1 MNIYLVGGA
10 VRDALLGRP
19 VKDRDWVVVGATPED
34 MIRQGFRQVGADF
47 PVFLHPQSN
56 EEYALAR
63 TERKRG
69 HGYHGFVVHS
79 APDVTLKDDLRRR
92 DLTIN
97 AMAQAEDGSI
107 VDPFNGQADLE
118 KRLLRHVSPAFAEDP
133 LRILRVARFA
143 ARFAPL
149 GFCIAEETRAL
160 MRTMVEAGE
169 VEHLVPERI
178 WQEMQRAL
186 LEASPTVFFSV
197 LQDCGALAILMP
209 SLATAMEQE
218 PAPNALRALQFASEL
233 SESLTIRFAA
243 LTGSLQDAAGVD
255 SLCDRLK
262 APNDCRALATHLA
275 ANADDL
281 LGEAR
286 NDPGLLL
293 AILDRCD
300 AWRRPERFDELLV
313 AVRAVGLARRIDFNP
328 LPIQDAVRAA
338 KAVDPRTLMDEG
350 YQGKEL
356 GLAIRRRRHQIISD
370 SLDLTRSGGMEP

>member
-79 APDVTLKDDLRRR
+79 TPDVTLEDDLRRR

-233 SESLTIRFAA
+233 SELLTIRFAA

-300 AWRRPERFDELLV
+300 AWRRPERFDELMV

-370 SLDLTRSGGMEP
+370 SLDLTRSDGMEP

>member
-69 HGYHGFVVHS
+69 HGYHGFEVHS
-79 APDVTLKDDLRRR
+79 APDVTLEDDLRRR

-97 AMAQAEDGSI
+97 AMAQAEDGTL
-107 VDPFNGQADLE
+107 VDPFNGRADLE

-370 SLDLTRSGGMEP
+370 SLDLTRSDGMEP